1 MYLLRCVD
9 GSLYCGWTN
18 HLDQRLAAHA
28 EGRGGRYTR
37 SKRPVRLV
45 LEFVCESPTQARR
58 LEALVKRLTKKEKE
72 ALLTDVSFCASWL
85 HTKTDSSTVTVI
97 RHS

>member
-58 LEALVKRLTKKEKE
+58 LEALGTSAPGDQVFDHFGINAESILKAAK
-72 ALLTDVSFCASWL
+72 ALLEQ
-85 HTKTDSSTVTVI
+85 
-97 RHS
+97 